1 MKETAEAKK
10 ARIIKMKETL
20 AKKRLLRMQASTQA
34 QPGMLIPQLLRMIA
48 DELERRTS
56 AGL

>member
-10 ARIIKMKETL
+10 ARITKMKETL
-20 AKKRLLRMQASTQA
+20 AKKRLLRLQAPNP
-34 QPGMLIPQLLRMIA
+34 PGMLIPQLLRMIA